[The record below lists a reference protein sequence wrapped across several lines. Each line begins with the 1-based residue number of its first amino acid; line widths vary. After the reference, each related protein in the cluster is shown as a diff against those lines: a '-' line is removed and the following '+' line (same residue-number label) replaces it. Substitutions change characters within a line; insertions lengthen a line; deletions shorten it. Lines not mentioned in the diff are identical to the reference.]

1 MRSQCRELSSPL
13 HVSIFIST
21 LRDFRLPRYFQMDDA
36 GWSSNTSA
44 TKVIGTWACFEARK
58 AVTSPHKER
67 TGECFLS
74 SGGRCT
80 FPLCFTGCI
89 TVRLVTVIWSTF
101 LFTIVI
107 IVSALSRLCSPFC
120 SFFFIHFF
128 YDSAPTVEFFDVI
141 QIARCASF
149 FLKFHTNVCL
159 YYFITRY
166 YIFANHR
173 AVNIIFFHN

>member
-1 MRSQCRELSSPL
+1 MHFSSVLYGMHYRSTRHCDLVDVSFYDCHNSFSSFPTLLSIL
-13 HVSIFIST
+13 
-21 LRDFRLPRYFQMDDA
+21 LL
-36 GWSSNTSA
+36 
-44 TKVIGTWACFEARK
+44 
-58 AVTSPHKER
+58 
-67 TGECFLS
+67 
-74 SGGRCT
+74 
-80 FPLCFTGCI
+80 
-89 TVRLVTVIWSTF
+89 
-101 LFTIVI
+101 
-107 IVSALSRLCSPFC
+107 
-120 SFFFIHFF
+120 FFFIHASFF